1 MSRGFYF
8 RGGVMKDLFV
18 FVTCFVVVAIVYLVI
33 FLVKLKKKD
42 LANSKEVKYLCL
54 KYKIK
59 LKDINL
65 KRLWPFIILANSL
78 IISASGTL
86 CTMLDFGYVWQLLF
100 GFGLL
105 FVLIYLV
112 YGLIGMILKKVIEKR
127 NRK

>member
-1 MSRGFYF
+1 
-8 RGGVMKDLFV
+8 MKDLFV

-86 CTMLDFGYVWQLLF
+86 CTMFDLSYVWQLLF

>member
-1 MSRGFYF
+1 
-8 RGGVMKDLFV
+8 MKDLFV
-18 FVTCFVVVAIVYLVI
+18 FATCFVVVAIVYLVI
-33 FLVKLKKKD
+33 FLV
-42 LANSKEVKYLCL
+42 
-54 KYKIK
+54 K

-78 IISASGTL
+78 IISASGTI
-86 CTMLDFGYVWQLLF
+86 CTMLDLGYVWQLLF